1 MDQTKLTPAQEWRR
15 GWTVVLAAFIGF
27 SFFSIMASSA
37 GVFME
42 PLAKEFGWNRTQ
54 TSSGVSISG
63 LIAAAL
69 SPFFGILIDRWGTR
83 PLALPGL
90 VMLAGLIAAFA
101 LNNGSFALWTALWLG
116 YGLVSLFIK
125 STIWATTISAAFESA
140 RGMALGVMLC
150 GTAFTQ
156 VIMPPLAN
164 WLIAGYGW
172 RTAFVAIGLGWGALA
187 LAVCI
192 PFFRDLHL
200 DEAKALAQ
208 AEGRAVA
215 TLSSDRF
222 PGLTLR
228 AAWRDRA
235 LWQIGISTFLMMVL
249 TIGLLIHQFEIMRDA
264 GLSRES
270 AGWLTSLFGIGGI
283 VGKLVS
289 GWLMDRYSPNWVGG
303 VTLASTALA
312 FLLLMSEFATPA
324 LIVVAMVVNGYA
336 SGTKLQIT
344 SYMTT
349 RFAGLKNFGKI
360 FGMMAAVIAL
370 GSALGPWLAGRIYDI
385 TGSYSIFL
393 AAGIVGSLI
402 SGLLIVTL
410 PRYPSFRTQDEG
422 EARAS

>member
-42 PLAKEFGWNRTQ
+42 PLAREFHWNRTQ

-90 VMLAGLIAAFA
+90 AMLAVLIAAFA
-101 LNNGSFALWTALWLG
+101 FNNGSFALWTGLWLL

-125 STIWATTISAAFESA
+125 STIWATTVSAGFDSA
-140 RGMALGVMLC
+140 RGMALGVMLS
-150 GTAFTQ
+150 GTAVTQ

-164 WLIAGYGW
+164 WLIDAYGW
-172 RTAFVAIGLGWGALA
+172 RMAFVAIGLGWGALS

-192 PFFRDLHL
+192 PFFRDIHF
-200 DEAKALAQ
+200 DEARARAR
-208 AEGRAVA
+208 AEGRAA
-215 TLSSDRF
+215 ERLSSDRF
-222 PGLTLR
+222 PGLTLGQ
-228 AAWRDRA
+228 AWRDRA
-235 LWQIGISTFLMMVL
+235 LWQIGLSTFLMMVL

-264 GLSRES
+264 GISREA

-283 VGKLVS
+283 LGKLAS
-289 GWLMDRYSPNWVGG
+289 GWLMDRYSANWVGG
-303 VTLASTALA
+303 VTLGSTALV
-312 FLLLMSEFATPA
+312 FLLLMSRFATPA

-344 SYMTT
+344 SYLTT

-370 GSALGPWLAGRIYDI
+370 GSALGPWLAGRIYDL
-385 TGSYSIFL
+385 TGSYSLFL
-393 AAGIVGSLI
+393 MAGVLGSVV

-410 PRYPSFRTQDEG
+410 PRYPAFGPGNAPNVFE
-422 EARAS
+422 